1 MAVKKV
7 NKPVVPEKN
16 PAPVPEPVPEPVKKE
31 AVPKYI
37 SKGIK
42 LFHPWQ
48 KKYIDI
54 YKPVELE
61 MDSWLKSQLEAGLIR
76 QC

>member
-7 NKPVVPEKN
+7 VKPVVSEKN
-16 PAPVPEPVPEPVKKE
+16 PEEKLQVRKVR
-31 AVPKYI
+31 YI
-37 SKGIK
+37 SKGVR

-48 KKYIDI
+48 KKYIDTTA
-54 YKPVELE
+54 PVELE

>member
-7 NKPVVPEKN
+7 TNPYVSKKN
-16 PAPVPEPVPEPVKKE
+16 PAPEPVEYE
-31 AVPKYI
+31 APKVMYI
-37 SKGIK
+37 SKGIR

-48 KKYIDI
+48 RKYIDT
-54 YKPVELE
+54 YEPVELE

>member
-7 NKPVVPEKN
+7 TKPVVSEKN
-16 PAPVPEPVPEPVKKE
+16 PAQEPVKKE
-31 AVPKYI
+31 AIPKYI
-37 SKGIK
+37 SKGVR

>member
-7 NKPVVPEKN
+7 TKPVVSEKN
-16 PAPVPEPVPEPVKKE
+16 PIKE
-31 AVPKYI
+31 EDPKAMYI
-37 SKGIK
+37 SKGIR

-48 KKYIDI
+48 KKYIDTSE
-54 YKPVELE
+54 PVEME
-61 MDSWLKSQLEAGLIR
+61 MDSWLKSQIEAGLIR

>member
-1 MAVKKV
+1 MAVKKII
-7 NKPVVPEKN
+7 KPVVPEKN
-16 PAPVPEPVPEPVKKE
+16 PAPVPEPVQEV
-31 AVPKYI
+31 VPKYI
-37 SKGIK
+37 SKGVR

-48 KKYIDI
+48 RKYIDTS
-54 YKPVELE
+54 KPVELE